1 MESIKFKT
9 GITGGL
15 ATGLPVLAL
24 VYSLLYEL
32 KTDLRSMNSRL
43 IAVEA
48 KIADQAVTRY
58 ELKHIRQDLD
68 SLKEDFSELKSR
80 N

>member
-68 SLKEDFSELKSR
+68 TLKEDFSELKSR